1 MGTRLALEVSDDGP
15 GPASAAES
23 DRGESDRGE
32 SYRGNSDRGESDRGT
47 GLGLDNTRRR
57 LAHLY
62 GDDQALRLTRDGQWT
77 RVRVEL
83 PFHVLANAAPPVA
96 DGVVAA

>member
-1 MGTRLALEVSDDGP
+1 MSDDGP
-15 GPASAAES
+15 GPEV
-23 DRGESDRGE
+23 DC
-32 SYRGNSDRGESDRGT
+32 GESDRGT

-62 GDDQALRLTRDGQWT
+62 GDDQVLRLTRDGQWT

-83 PFHVLANAAPPVA
+83 PFHVLANAGPPA
-96 DGVVAA
+96 ANGGVAA